1 VWAGGKQ
8 LNNLVTIDSEDQ
20 INTNTTP
27 FFSIGV
33 TTYNRPDLLKQTLM
47 SISAQTFLDFEVI
60 VGNDYVQEPLST
72 EYLDIMDPRIRIVNH
87 PQNLGEA
94 ENMNTLLNL
103 SRGRYFTWQ
112 CDDDLYAP
120 NFLSEVHSAL
130 LGFNYPTC
138 VFTAYE
144 IIHGISF
151 PAPAK
156 ALPRESKSFSG
167 RQFLRM
173 YWTGKLKAMGCT
185 GVYDK
190 DYLQQ
195 LGGVECLTETSTPL
209 YSEHLLLVRVGLLD
223 RIAHVDAPLV
233 KYRIHDDAWG
243 CTAKDLS
250 LYGQASHNL
259 IRESVTVLS
268 NSKLRDDFRQNMNSI
283 LKFVVFEYFGKARAG
298 DGCLSR
304 HRTVPFFLSLLKMF
318 NSVKGSRL
326 YRIAL
331 FSWGR
336 TGVRLVWWLGTKFNL
351 KAAVS
356 PLLHKFARTLRL
368 PIGRNSRDSRL

>member
-1 VWAGGKQ
+1 M
-8 LNNLVTIDSEDQ
+8 NNLSIIESEDQ
-20 INTNTTP
+20 RSTNSKP

-33 TTYNRPDLLKQTLM
+33 TTYNRPEMLKQTLM
-47 SISAQTFLDFEVI
+47 SISAQTFLDFEAI
-60 VGNDYVQEPLST
+60 VGNDYVQEPLSA
-72 EYLDIMDPRIRIVNH
+72 EILGIMDPRIRIVNH

-103 SRGRYFTWQ
+103 SCGRYFTWQ

-120 NFLSEVHSAL
+120 NFLSAVHSAL
-130 LGFNYPTC
+130 LEFNYPTC

-144 IIHGISF
+144 FIYGTSF
-151 PAPAK
+151 SKPAK
-156 ALPRESKSFSG
+156 TLSGQSKIFSG
-167 RQFLRM
+167 RQFLKM
-173 YWTGKLKAMGCT
+173 YLAGKLKAMGCT

-190 DYLQQ
+190 KYLQQ

-209 YSEHLLLVRVGLLD
+209 YSEHLLLVKAGLLERVGH
-223 RIAHVDAPLV
+223 INEPLI
-233 KYRIHDDAWG
+233 KYRIHEDAWG

-250 LYGQASHNL
+250 LYEQASHNL

-268 NSKLRDDFRQNMNSI
+268 NSKLRDDFRQNITSL

-304 HRTVPFFLSLLKMF
+304 HWTVPFFFSLKKMF
-318 NSVKGSRL
+318 NSVKGCRL

-331 FSWGR
+331 ISWGW
-336 TGVRLVWWLGTKFNL
+336 TGVKLFWWMITKFNF

-356 PLLHKFARTLRL
+356 PILLKFARTLRL
-368 PIGRNSRDSRL
+368 PIGRHSRDSRL